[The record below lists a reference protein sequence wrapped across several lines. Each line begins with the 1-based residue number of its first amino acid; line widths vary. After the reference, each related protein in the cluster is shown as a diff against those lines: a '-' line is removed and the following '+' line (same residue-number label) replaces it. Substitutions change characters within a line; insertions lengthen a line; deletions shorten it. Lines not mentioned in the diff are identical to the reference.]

1 VSPRTL
7 PRHARPLAVGR
18 WAGRMA
24 DRESV
29 RMPAEAEAVRPAVR
43 RDPLLDPLAVTE
55 HCVIGDQIRL
65 PATCCDMVGCGAE
78 YADPAALGE
87 ADNRA
92 RALVAGWRTDAF
104 GRLLCPACQQHH
116 GVTRPRIPG
125 PGPEAAGGRTPAAV
139 PPGPGDGGSPP
150 ARARSPSVRARHPS
164 VRARHPSVRA
174 RHPSVRARHPSARAK
189 SPSVRARV
197 AGSPGAIS
205 HGRHRMW
212 GWLHVL
218 TALASGNNG
227 WGVTQPFTGLPQERN
242 DAGPRAG
249 AA

>member
-24 DRESV
+24 DRELA

-65 PATCCDMVGCGAE
+65 PATCCDIAGCGAE

-125 PGPEAAGGRTPAAV
+125 PGPEAADGRTPAAV
-139 PPGPGDGGSPP
+139 PPGPGDDGSPP

-164 VRARHPSVRA
+164 VRARHPSA
-174 RHPSVRARHPSARAK
+174 
-189 SPSVRARV
+189 RARV

-218 TALASGNNG
+218 TALASGTNG
-227 WGVTQPFTGLPQERN
+227 WGVTQPFTGLPRERN

>member
-7 PRHARPLAVGR
+7 PRHARPLTVGR

-24 DRESV
+24 DRGLV
-29 RMPAEAEAVRPAVR
+29 RLPAEAEAVRPAAR

-65 PATCCDMVGCGAE
+65 PTTCCDFIGCGAE

-92 RALVAGWRTDAF
+92 RARVAGWRTDAF

-116 GVTRPRIPG
+116 GVRWPWIR
-125 PGPEAAGGRTPAAV
+125 GPEPEASGGRTPTAV
-139 PPGPGDGGSPP
+139 PFGPSDGG
-150 ARARSPSVRARHPS
+150 SPSVRARS
-164 VRARHPSVRA
+164 
-174 RHPSVRARHPSARAK
+174 PSAQAN
-189 SPSVRARV
+189 V
-197 AGSPGAIS
+197 AGSRGVVS
-205 HGRHRMW
+205 HSRHRMA
-212 GWLHVL
+212 GWVHVL

-227 WGVTQPFTGLPQERN
+227 WSVTQPVTGLPPEGD
-242 DAGPRAG
+242 DAGPQAG